1 MGCCPSQPEV
11 EEENPRY
18 ARFDAEDRDDYDNCC
33 GCGPWYGGEAYRDA
47 RRRHLPN
54 YGSPPGNHFFPEGY
68 AGTRMFPAREPIP
81 PGRGV
86 EIRETGAMMI
96 PPYFQQRPIVG
107 PLQPGYAPPHV
118 PPAAYMNRTYVE
130 SGSGMW

>member
-1 MGCCPSQPEV
+1 MGCVPSRSES
-11 EEENPRY
+11 EEESPRY

-33 GCGPWYGGEAYRDA
+33 GCGPWYGGESYRDA

-68 AGTRMFPAREPIP
+68 AGTRMFPATERVP

-86 EIRETGAMMI
+86 EIRETGAMM
-96 PPYFQQRPIVG
+96 PYFQQQQPIVG
-107 PLQPGYAPPHV
+107 PLQPGYAPPRL
-118 PPAAYMNRTYVE
+118 PPEACMNRTHLQY
-130 SGSGMW
+130 GSGMW